1 MKKLILTSIAVA
13 TIATS
18 AQAYRG
24 NGGYYNSYNNTQST
38 SATLTQEQKDALV
51 FMYQEE
57 KLARDV
63 YLTLNDKWGAR
74 VFENIS
80 SSEQKHMDAVKSL
93 LNKYNIEVPV
103 LDDTIGVFENEELQA
118 LYDELVE
125 KGLTSL
131 NDAYE
136 VGVTIEE
143 TDIADLEERIENAT
157 SDIQRVFSNLLR
169 GSNNHL
175 SAFNRQLDSSLDNTS
190 NDSYNQNNSSYKSQR
205 GNKKGGHRGF
215 GHKGERWGR

>member
-24 NGGYYNSYNNTQST
+24 NGGYNSNNYNTQST
-38 SATLTQEQKDALV
+38 TNTLTQEQKDALT

-57 KLARDV
+57 KVARDA
-63 YLTLNDKWGAR
+63 YITLNDKWDVR
-74 VFENIS
+74 VFANIS
-80 SSEQKHMDAVKSL
+80 KSEQKHIDAVKSL
-93 LNKYNIEVPV
+93 LIKYNIEVPV
-103 LDDTIGVFENEELQA
+103 LDDTIGVFENEELQS

-136 VGVTIEE
+136 VGVAIEE
-143 TDIADLEERIENAT
+143 TDIADLEERMENAS
-157 SDIQRVFSNLLR
+157 SDAQKVFSNLLR

-175 SAFNRQLDSSLDNTS
+175 KAFNRQLNSDSDNYTS
-190 NDSYNQNNSSYKSQR
+190 TNNNQENSAYKADR
-205 GNKKGGHRGF
+205 GNKQKRNHRGF
-215 GHKGERWGR
+215 GQRGGR

>member
-143 TDIADLEERIENAT
+143 TDIADLEERMENAT

>member
-1 MKKLILTSIAVA
+1 MKKLILTSIVVA

-24 NGGYYNSYNNTQST
+24 NSGYYNNYNNTQAT

-74 VFENIS
+74 IFENIS
-80 SSEQKHMDAVKSL
+80 NSEQKHMNAVKSL

-143 TDIADLEERIENAT
+143 TDIVDLEERMENAT
-157 SDIQRVFSNLLR
+157 SDMQRVFSNLLR

-175 SAFNRQLDSSLDNTS
+175 RAFNRQLNSSSDNTS
-190 NDSYNQNNSSYKSQR
+190 NDSYNQKNSSYKSHR
-205 GNKKGGHRGF
+205 GQGKRGHRGF
-215 GHKGERWGR
+215 GHKGGRWSR

>member
-143 TDIADLEERIENAT
+143 TDIADLEERMENAT
-157 SDIQRVFSNLLR
+157 SDMQRVFSNLLR

-215 GHKGERWGR
+215 GHKGGRWGR

>member
-13 TIATS
+13 TMVTS

-24 NGGYYNSYNNTQST
+24 NGGYNSNNYNTQST
-38 SATLTQEQKDALV
+38 INTLTQEQKDALT

-57 KLARDV
+57 KVARDA
-63 YLTLNDKWGAR
+63 YITLNDKWDVR
-74 VFENIS
+74 VFANIS
-80 SSEQKHMDAVKSL
+80 KSEQKHMDAVKSL
-93 LNKYNIEVPV
+93 LIKYNIEVPV
-103 LDDTIGVFENEELQA
+103 LDDTIGVFENEELQS

-136 VGVTIEE
+136 VAVTIEE
-143 TDIADLEERIENAT
+143 TDIADLEERMENAS
-157 SDIQRVFSNLLR
+157 SDAQKVFSNLLR

-175 SAFNRQLDSSLDNTS
+175 QAFNRQLNSDSNNYTS
-190 NDSYNQNNSSYKSQR
+190 TNNNQEHSSYR
-205 GNKKGGHRGF
+205 GNKQKGNHRGF
-215 GHKGERWGR
+215 RQRGGR